1 MMSDAPDTE
10 TTEHKEMS
18 FLGHLQELRNRA
30 FKAILWVLA
39 GAAIAGYF
47 NEWIMNE
54 VLLKPAVD
62 ANINLQNLEPFGQ
75 AFLLFK
81 VIFFTGL
88 VIASPMVIYQVWA
101 FIAPGLYVHERQ
113 WARWVTLI
121 TTVCFLTGVGF
132 AYFLLIPSM
141 MGYINAV
148 ANPNIEDNIST
159 SAYFSF
165 FVNML
170 LASGLIFELP
180 LVTWVL
186 SKVGMLSSKLMSKYR
201 RHSIVAIL
209 ILAAVITP
217 TPDPVT
223 QIMVAIPLYVLYEI
237 SVVISYYTNPKS
249 REA

>member
-1 MMSDAPDTE
+1 MSDAPDTE
-10 TTEHKEMS
+10 PTEHKEMS
-18 FLGHLQELRNRA
+18 FLGHLGELRDRA
-30 FKAILWVLA
+30 FKAILWILV
-39 GAAIAGYF
+39 GAAVAGYF
-47 NEWIMNE
+47 NDFIMNQL
-54 VLLKPAVD
+54 LLKPAVD

-81 VIFFTGL
+81 VIFFSGL
-88 VIASPMVIYQVWA
+88 VLAFPMVIYQVWA
-101 FIAPGLYVHERQ
+101 FIAPGLYVHERR

-121 TTVCFLTGVGF
+121 TTFCFLAGVGF

-141 MGYINAV
+141 MSYINAV

-180 LVTWVL
+180 LITWVL
-186 SKVGMLSSKLMSKYR
+186 SKVGMVSSKLMSKYR

-217 TPDPVT
+217 TPDPIT